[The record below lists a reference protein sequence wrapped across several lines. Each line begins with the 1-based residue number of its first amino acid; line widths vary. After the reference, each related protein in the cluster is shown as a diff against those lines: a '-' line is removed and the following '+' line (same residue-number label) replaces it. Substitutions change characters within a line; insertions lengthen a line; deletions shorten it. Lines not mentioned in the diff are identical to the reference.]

1 MYLFVIK
8 TFIIQTDL
16 AEQDLP
22 YTHGLMNKDKE
33 DFAGKDILILGGGD
47 GALLWEL
54 LKEKPKFVTMIDVRT
69 SKFCLVWRRMR
80 LRGWRNGFWEINSEG
95 EEERV
100 RGEIEEE
107 SLIDFSR
114 GRLIREQRRKRGM
127 GRAREIK
134 GKELLR

>member
-1 MYLFVIK
+1 VR
-8 TFIIQTDL
+8 
-16 AEQDLP
+16 
-22 YTHGLMNKDKE
+22 
-33 DFAGKDILILGGGD
+33 GGD
-47 GALLWEL
+47 GV
-54 LKEKPKFVTMIDVRT
+54 K
-69 SKFCLVWRRMR
+69 
-80 LRGWRNGFWEINSEG
+80 
-95 EEERV
+95 EERV

>member
-33 DFAGKDILILGGGD
+33 DFAGKEILILGGGD

>member
-33 DFAGKDILILGGGD
+33 DFAGKEILILGGGD

-80 LRGWRNGFWEINSEG
+80 LRGWRNEFWEINSEG

>member
-33 DFAGKDILILGGGD
+33 DFAGKEILILGGGD

-114 GRLIREQRRKRGM
+114 GRLIRERRRKRGM

>member
-33 DFAGKDILILGGGD
+33 DFAGKEILILGGGD

-100 RGEIEEE
+100 REEIEEE

>member
-100 RGEIEEE
+100 REEIEEE

>member
-33 DFAGKDILILGGGD
+33 DFAGKEILILGGGD

-100 RGEIEEE
+100 
-107 SLIDFSR
+107 
-114 GRLIREQRRKRGM
+114 
-127 GRAREIK
+127 
-134 GKELLR
+134 

>member
-33 DFAGKDILILGGGD
+33 DFAGKEILILGGGD

-114 GRLIREQRRKRGM
+114 RRLIREQRRKRGM

>member
-8 TFIIQTDL
+8 IFIIQTDL

-33 DFAGKDILILGGGD
+33 DFAGKEILILGGGD